1 MLTQSQIVQQVN
13 DMHDIHVRDGE
24 HGKTWFRCDRFIHS
38 PEGWF
43 FTTRE
48 ATQEGPFQ
56 SHRDAERELD
66 YYIRT
71 QNMWGSI
78 ASADKT
84 H

>member
-1 MLTQSQIVQQVN
+1 ME
-13 DMHDIHVRDGE
+13 VRTGE
-24 HGKTWFRCDRFIHS
+24 IGKTWFRCDRFIHS

-48 ATQEGPFQ
+48 ATQEGPWDNYEEA
-56 SHRDAERELD
+56 SRELD

-71 QNMWGSI
+71 QYMWHSI
-78 ASADKT
+78 AIADGR

>member
-1 MLTQSQIVQQVN
+1 MLTQSQFVQQVN
-13 DMHDIHVRDGE
+13 GMHVRNGE
-24 HGKTWFRCDRFIHS
+24 GDKTWFRCDRFIHS

-56 SHRDAERELD
+56 SHKDAERELG

-71 QNMWGSI
+71 QNMWESI
-78 ASADKT
+78 ASADNT